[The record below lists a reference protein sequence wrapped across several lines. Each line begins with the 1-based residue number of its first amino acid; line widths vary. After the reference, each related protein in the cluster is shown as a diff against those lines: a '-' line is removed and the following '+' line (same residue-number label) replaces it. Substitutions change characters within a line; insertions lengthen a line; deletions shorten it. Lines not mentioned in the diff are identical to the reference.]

1 MVDLRTP
8 ILVVDDEAPTRRA
21 TGMMLKK
28 IGFSDITEDNGT
40 AASYMLRQCQYGLIL
55 SDLKMLPMSGL
66 ELLKLVRH
74 EPSLA
79 TTPFIMVTGLAE
91 PQLVKTALALGVDGY
106 IVKPFN
112 SITLQQ
118 KIFAVLERV
127 ASRGDA
133 DA

>member
-21 TGMMLKK
+21 TRMMLKK
-28 IGFSDITEDNGT
+28 IGFSDITEDDGAT
-40 AASYMLRQCQYGLIL
+40 ASYTMRQRQYGLVL
-55 SDLKMLPMSGL
+55 SDLKLLPLSGL
-66 ELLKLVRH
+66 ELLKLVRR

-79 TTPFIMVTGLAE
+79 STPFIRVTGLAE
-91 PQLVKTALALGVDGY
+91 TQLVNAALALGVDGY

-118 KIFAVLERV
+118 
-127 ASRGDA
+127 
-133 DA
+133 